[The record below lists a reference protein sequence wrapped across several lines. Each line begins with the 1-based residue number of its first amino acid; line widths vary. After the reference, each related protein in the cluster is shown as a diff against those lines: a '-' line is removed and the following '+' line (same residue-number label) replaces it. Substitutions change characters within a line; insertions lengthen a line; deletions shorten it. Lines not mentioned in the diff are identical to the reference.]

1 MFFFTFR
8 LANLGP
14 LVLSGRLRVS
24 EALDRAALWLPA
36 VVPRAGGGGG
46 TVLLLR
52 RGAQRSG
59 SLGARRFASRD
70 LRARPGRRG
79 IPLGRP
85 LSAPPAT
92 PQLGPVGAWAG
103 LFVPRDPL
111 APVPRG
117 PPRGECRL
125 SEPDEH

>member
-36 VVPRAGGGGG
+36 VDPRAGGGGD
-46 TVLLLR
+46 TLLLLR
-52 RGAQRSG
+52 CGAERSG

-92 PQLGPVGAWAG
+92 PQRAWAG
-103 LFVPRDPL
+103 GRVGWSVRSPR
-111 APVPRG
+111 PVGPRPAG
-117 PPRGECRL
+117 PPAR
-125 SEPDEH
+125 